1 MQSVLIVIHILI
13 VVALI
18 GVVLLQR
25 SEGGALG
32 TGGGT
37 GSFMTG
43 RGQANA
49 LSRATA
55 ILGALFFAT
64 ALLMSILSSWSRAP
78 HSILGKGPAPA
89 GANRADPDF
98 AGQYSRSAEADG
110 RPVHRAFGSCAC
122 LACSSRA
129 RASRSVGACA
139 ETLATAQRAGAG
151 GPQTLAFVPRRAPRS
166 PQRRSDVR
174 SRRRRRALSGIRSAL
189 QRAEDRAAGRP
200 RPTGGRRS
208 SPTCRSVTS

>member
-32 TGGGT
+32 AGGGT

-55 ILGALFFAT
+55 ILGAMFFAT
-64 ALLMSILSSWSRAP
+64 ALLDVDPLELEPRAP
-78 HSILGKGPAPA
+78 LDPRRGARPPAGQTAPTPVTPGNILDQLKQMEGQSGAPSVPPAAPAPA
-89 GANRADPDF
+89 APAAP
-98 AGQYSRSAEADG
+98 SA
-110 RPVHRAFGSCAC
+110 P
-122 LACSSRA
+122 
-129 RASRSVGACA
+129 
-139 ETLATAQRAGAG
+139 
-151 GPQTLAFVPRRAPRS
+151 APK
-166 PQRRSDVR
+166 P
-174 SRRRRRALSGIRSAL
+174 
-189 QRAEDRAAGRP
+189 
-200 RPTGGRRS
+200 
-208 SPTCRSVTS
+208 

>member
-55 ILGALFFAT
+55 VLGALFFAT

-89 GANRADPDF
+89 GQTAPTPISPGNILDQLKQME
-98 AGQYSRSAEADG
+98 GQSGSPAAPSPAPASSAPA
-110 RPVHRAFGSCAC
+110 
-122 LACSSRA
+122 
-129 RASRSVGACA
+129 
-139 ETLATAQRAGAG
+139 
-151 GPQTLAFVPRRAPRS
+151 APA
-166 PQRRSDVR
+166 P
-174 SRRRRRALSGIRSAL
+174 SAPP
-189 QRAEDRAAGRP
+189 APAP
-200 RPTGGRRS
+200 KP
-208 SPTCRSVTS
+208 

>member
-1 MQSVLIVIHILI
+1 MQSVLLVVHILI
-13 VVALI
+13 VLALI

-37 GSFMTG
+37 GGFMTG

-78 HSILGKGPAPA
+78 HSILERGPAPA
-89 GANRADPDF
+89 GQTAPTPISPGNILDQLKQME
-98 AGQYSRSAEADG
+98 GQSGAPSA
-110 RPVHRAFGSCAC
+110 PP
-122 LACSSRA
+122 
-129 RASRSVGACA
+129 
-139 ETLATAQRAGAG
+139 TA
-151 GPQTLAFVPRRAPRS
+151 PAPAA
-166 PQRRSDVR
+166 P
-174 SRRRRRALSGIRSAL
+174 APAAPSA
-189 QRAEDRAAGRP
+189 
-200 RPTGGRRS
+200 PT
-208 SPTCRSVTS
+208 PKP